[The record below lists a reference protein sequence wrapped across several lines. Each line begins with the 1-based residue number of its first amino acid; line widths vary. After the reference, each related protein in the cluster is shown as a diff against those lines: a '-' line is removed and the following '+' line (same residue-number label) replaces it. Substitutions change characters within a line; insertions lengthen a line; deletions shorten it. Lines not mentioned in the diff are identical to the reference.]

1 MSSILVVFGTT
12 DGHTARIATF
22 LGAILRGAGA
32 QVDVV
37 RAGVGGADP
46 SPVLYDAVVAAAS
59 VHAGGYQRALRGWV
73 RRHAGD
79 MSDKPTAMISVCL
92 GILQKDPKVWADLD
106 GIVDRFVRQ
115 TGWQPSVVKIVAG
128 ALPYTRYGWLKRF
141 VMRRITRKAG
151 METDPTRDYEY
162 TDWEDLRLF
171 AAGFLRRVS
180 GEEPAEAA
188 ACCVTGVAR
197 PLGAAS

>member
-1 MSSILVVFGTT
+1 M
-12 DGHTARIATF
+12 R
-22 LGAILRGAGA
+22 
-32 QVDVV
+32 
-37 RAGVGGADP
+37 
-46 SPVLYDAVVAAAS
+46 
-59 VHAGGYQRALRGWV
+59 
-73 RRHAGD
+73 
-79 MSDKPTAMISVCL
+79 DKPTAMISVCL
-92 GILQKDPKVWADLD
+92 GIVQKDPKVWADLD

-188 ACCVTGVAR
+188 ACCVAGVAR
-197 PLGAAS
+197 PLGAAT